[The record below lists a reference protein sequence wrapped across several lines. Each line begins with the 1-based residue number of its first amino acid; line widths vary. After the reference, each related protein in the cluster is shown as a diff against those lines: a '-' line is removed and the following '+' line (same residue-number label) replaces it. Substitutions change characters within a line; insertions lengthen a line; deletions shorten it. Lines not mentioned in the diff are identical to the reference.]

1 MTILSFLARH
11 SAQKITIPP
20 LFAYAFRHSAYF
32 LKVLFAILTINGTI
46 FPCSK
51 LYGGN
56 FCRHIVWVNS
66 TQKVKK
72 TMNISHIEEQY
83 ATLRQA
89 FEAGEMDA
97 EAFQAAV
104 DELQTQD
111 DYGRYWVI
119 GAETGTWY
127 YYDGAEWTQADPR
140 DADTLPFVDENGVYW
155 MLGKD
160 TNEWYYFDGEQWQR
174 PEPESTAPDAGIEAD
189 TTQYY
194 QDDEGRY
201 WAKGKKTGQWYFYDE
216 TGWHLAETQET
227 PIGST
232 PISEAPAQ
240 PSTPPPT
247 TAGGFQPIHPAPSYL
262 QNQPE
267 QPAQQP
273 PVAQPETPPTPQ
285 HPPTAEPTAAY
296 TPPPAAS
303 QPQQP
308 TASQPPTEM
317 PAEANVWYYFDG
329 EQWMRY
335 QDDTTEQPT
344 PAEEELEAGVW
355 YYFDGEQWMRYK
367 ESDLPLAEDEAL
379 AEEAIAD
386 ETEEEWEEDDFDEDV
401 EAFDDEEII
410 DIEDLEEYVEVVEL
424 AEEDI
429 IDETEELIDAEFQV
443 EVLTPAQEKMMAT
456 APVTPVKDD
465 TVIETPPPVEKAVKA
480 PPKTAA
486 AASAKVKP
494 ISPAAL
500 TVRGLPLWAWTTF
513 GGVGTLLLAAI
524 VIIGVLFVFN
534 NRNKA
539 VAMLEAQQTPTLP
552 AAAPPTTPTPAPT
565 PTATNTPQPTPTQVP
580 LANYSSS
587 YFGFGFDYPAGWVF
601 KEDDDL
607 VIFAPSARSLE
618 RDKING
624 AELRI
629 SLGSNQNITDLLATQ
644 LEEFSP
650 INDTLDEGVINI
662 GRQTWTS
669 AQVEFNAP
677 DMGSDAIALVASTVK
692 NGTGYTLVAVA
703 PKNEWEAYKPLFESI
718 LSSFAF
724 SGQEVAQQNTPN
736 AAAPTATRRATATKA
751 PTATATAAI
760 ASEPLIYEVQSG
772 DTLGAI
778 AVKFDVSIADLVEA
792 NNFPDENVI
801 LRIGQE
807 LIIPQAGI
815 EVAAVTATPTPKK
828 SATPTTAATKTTPS
842 PTPKATATATV
853 AVTTTVT
860 ATVAP
865 TATPTPEEAPAT
877 LTGRIIYPAYS
888 ADIDS
893 YNLWSVNVDG
903 SNPTIILGNA
913 SQPHVS
919 RDGSLLAYRSWD
931 PNRRGIAFIDYA
943 GGRQGTLTS
952 NVEDGLP
959 AWYTDGS
966 LVFST
971 RRESDRAPRLYR
983 VYQSG
988 GGGESL
994 GFLGDYVD
1002 TLPDDRLVVH
1012 GCTIAGDCGLWILP
1026 PNAADGNKI
1035 GTTGDMTP
1043 AASPNGD
1050 RIAIMSTERE
1060 SAGNWEIWTIGVDG
1074 SNPVRITNNPSN
1086 DGLPVWSPDGKTI
1099 AFASDRGGSWA
1110 IWAANADGTNVRKL
1124 FDMAGSPDGQVK
1136 FDIENSRGWL
1146 EERLTWA
1153 P

>member
-1 MTILSFLARH
+1 M
-11 SAQKITIPP
+11 
-20 LFAYAFRHSAYF
+20 
-32 LKVLFAILTINGTI
+32 
-46 FPCSK
+46 
-51 LYGGN
+51 
-56 FCRHIVWVNS
+56 
-66 TQKVKK
+66 
-72 TMNISHIEEQY
+72 MNISHIEEQY
-83 ATLRQA
+83 AALRQA

-97 EAFQAAV
+97 EAFQTAV
-104 DELQTQD
+104 DALQTQD

-174 PEPESTAPDAGIEAD
+174 PEPEAAAPDAGIEAD

-227 PIGST
+227 PTGST
-232 PISEAPAQ
+232 PVADTAGVPTS
-240 PSTPPPT
+240 PPPT
-247 TAGGFQPIHPAPSYL
+247 TGGGFQPIHPAPSYL
-262 QNQPE
+262 QSQSE
-267 QPAQQP
+267 P
-273 PVAQPETPPTPQ
+273 PVQPSPVQQAAPPPPQPRQPQPQPQ
-285 HPPTAEPTAAY
+285 H
-296 TPPPAAS
+296 
-303 QPQQP
+303 P
-308 TASQPPTEM
+308 TASQPPADM

-335 QDDTTEQPT
+335 QDDAAEQPT
-344 PAEEELEAGVW
+344 PAAEELEAGVW

-367 ESDLPLAEDEAL
+367 ESDMPAAETEAT
-379 AEEAIAD
+379 AEEAAED
-386 ETEEEWEEDDFDEDV
+386 WEEDDFEEEEIFD
-401 EAFDDEEII
+401 DDEEII
-410 DIEDLEEYVEVVEL
+410 DIEDLDEYVEVVEL

-429 IDETEELIDAEFQV
+429 IDETETPVDAEFQV

-456 APVTPVKDD
+456 APVTPVKDE
-465 TVIETPPPVEKAVKA
+465 TPVETPPAVEKTEKAVKT

-486 AASAKVKP
+486 APSVKVKP
-494 ISPAAL
+494 VSPAKL

-552 AAAPPTTPTPAPT
+552 AAAPATTPTPAPT
-565 PTATNTPQPTPTQVP
+565 PTATNTPEPTPTQVP
-580 LANYSSS
+580 LANYSSN

-624 AELRI
+624 AQLRI
-629 SLGSNQNITDLLATQ
+629 SLGANQNVTDLLAAQ
-644 LEEFSP
+644 LEAFSP

-692 NGTGYTLVAVA
+692 NGNGYTLVAVA
-703 PKNEWEAYKPLFESI
+703 PKDEWEAYKPLFESI
-718 LSSFAF
+718 LNSFAF
-724 SGQEVAQQNTPN
+724 SGQEVAQQTTPN
-736 AAAPTATRRATATKA
+736 AIAPTATRRATATKA
-751 PTATATAAI
+751 PTATTTPTTAA
-760 ASEPLIYEVQSG
+760 AGKPLVYEVQSG

-778 AVKFDVSIADLVEA
+778 AVKFDVSVAELVKA
-792 NNFPDENVI
+792 NNLPDENAI
-801 LRIGQE
+801 IRIGQE

-815 EVAAVTATPTPKK
+815 EVAAVTATPTSKK
-828 SATPTTAATKTTPS
+828 AATPTVAATKTTPT
-842 PTPKATATATV
+842 PTPKVTATATP
-853 AVTTTVT
+853 AAT

-865 TATPTPEEAPAT
+865 TATPAPEEAAT

-888 ADIDS
+888 TDIDS

-903 SNPTIILGNA
+903 SNPTIIVGNA

-943 GGRQGTLTS
+943 GGRQDTLTS

-983 VYQSG
+983 VYQNG

-1026 PNAADGNKI
+1026 PNAAEGNKI
-1035 GTTGDMTP
+1035 GTTGDIAP

-1060 SAGNWEIWTIGVDG
+1060 SAGNWEIWTIGIDG
-1074 SNPVRITNNPSN
+1074 SDPVRITNNPAN
-1086 DGLPVWSPDGKTI
+1086 DGLPVWSPDGKTV

-1110 IWAANADGTNVRKL
+1110 VWAANADGTNVRKL
-1124 FDMAGSPDGQVK
+1124 FDMAGTPDGQVK